1 MEGKMKFK
9 KSILLT
15 TLTFLMIIVLSMFT
29 NAKAATGSK
38 ELNLKMLRNSG
49 YGYQLGNTK
58 KNVWKIYEPGG
69 TGETIYC
76 LKGGPGFGSSDF
88 LSGSP
93 TLTEYTRYYDMKDPD
108 NIPSTYQTA
117 LPDVDSNTYK
127 ALLWVLDNCYVA
139 PKTNASTEERNQAA
153 EYRSILLDA
162 ATKYAL
168 EQGNPDIESDYE
180 FSFLTD
186 DDIDSVQQLVVWY
199 FTNPTGD
206 YHVETFNFWLNT
218 VAGNEN
224 SVYADLS
231 SETYFENGWERAVAC
246 QALFDYL
253 VQNAEAE
260 APNYNISSSTI
271 TIAPVQIANTTVT
284 IETVGNR
291 IVIGPYRLQENS
303 NVNYSLTATLT
314 DGNNNTISDVIL
326 LDNSKTATAS
336 GTTIKDLVGQNFYIS
351 VPASTNTSKI
361 TLKIDGSY
369 FKTSA
374 TYWSVAN
381 PTTNDQPVAVVEKT
395 KQTFTDT
402 KVITSEPEKYFD
414 LALRKFITSIN
425 NVPIPTEESREPS
438 ITAEEL
444 AKLKNGQTETANKV
458 HPKNALLVKTGDTVV
473 YTIRVYNEGEI
484 DGYATEITDHLPA
497 GLKLKE
503 ESTINT
509 ANGWSNPSGD
519 GKTIAT
525 TALQDAL
532 IPAFNGTTLEYRDLQ
547 IECEVIATITDKDQ
561 TLRNIAEISKHKD
574 KDGNTGDIDRD
585 SQPGNVNTGT
595 FNENN
600 HQDDEDFEKLVL
612 LGQYFDLSLR
622 KFITTVSHDG
632 TVTTYDR
639 APSVD
644 TTTLKNGKVDTN
656 GGINAT
662 YNHTKEAVSVDIGD
676 IVTYTIRVYNEG
688 QLNGYVTKITDHLP
702 AQLEFIVNDELNAKY
717 GWKIVSTDGRT
728 VSTDITSPTTANSA
742 NRDSIYQ
749 DRTASSDKVLLE
761 KFDGGNSLDYIDVQI
776 RCKVKENIDLY
787 EKITNIAEITD
798 FTDENGNTI
807 TDRDSRGGNVVLPSD
822 KTLPEYKDTEIEKG
836 DEYIPGQQDDDDFEK
851 LILRRFDLALRKFIT
866 EVNEKEII
874 NRAPVFKKVSD
885 KEYKYEHTKE
895 PVEVANGNT
904 VIYTLR
910 IFNEGNV
917 GGYATEVKDNIPD
930 GLEFLPDHDTNK
942 EYRWVMYRE
951 DGTKTEEVSEAAYIK
966 TDYLAMEQEKVDE
979 EGYTKYIR
987 PFDPETMTMP
997 DYKDI
1002 KIAFKVT
1009 EPNTSDRIIINTA
1022 EITDDSDKEGNPID
1036 DIDSIPDNNKDGED
1050 DIDIEK
1056 IKVKFFDLS
1065 LKKWVTESIVT
1076 YDGKTTVTKTGHTGD
1091 ENPETPAKV
1100 EIRGSRISKTTVKF
1114 KFAIKVTN
1122 EGEIAGYVKEISDY
1136 IPEGL
1141 KFVEKDNPD
1150 WKEVDGKVV
1159 TDKLKDTL
1167 LEPGESATVEI
1178 ILTWIN
1184 NKDNMGEKVNWAEIS
1199 KDENEYNSPDIDS
1212 IPNNQQ
1218 KGEDDIDSAPVIL
1231 SVVTGNAQTYITLIF
1246 ASLSIFTAGVI
1257 LIKKFVI

>member
-1 MEGKMKFK
+1 MKFK
-9 KSILLT
+9 KGILLT
-15 TLTFLMIIVLSMFT
+15 TLTFVMIIVLNMFT

-38 ELNLKMLRNSG
+38 QLNLKMLRDSG
-49 YGYQLGNTK
+49 YGYQLSNTR

-88 LSGSP
+88 GSGSP
-93 TLTEYTRYYDMKDPD
+93 ILTEYTRYYDMKDPD
-108 NIPSTYQTA
+108 GIPSTYQTA

-139 PKTNASTEERNQAA
+139 PKTNASTEVRNQAA
-153 EYRSILLDA
+153 EYRNILLDV
-162 ATKYAL
+162 ATQYAL
-168 EQGNPDIESDYE
+168 EQGNPNITSDYE
-180 FSFLTD
+180 FSLLTD
-186 DDIDSVQQLVVWY
+186 DDIDSVQQLAVWY
-199 FTNPTGD
+199 FTNQTGD
-206 YHVETFNFWLNT
+206 YHVETFDFWLNT

-224 SVYADLS
+224 SEYKSLS
-231 SETYFENGWERAVAC
+231 DETYFEDGWDRAAAC

-260 APNYNISSSTI
+260 APNYTITSSTI
-271 TIAPVQIANTTVT
+271 TISPLQIANTTVT
-284 IETVGNR
+284 TETVGNR

-314 DGNNNTISDVIL
+314 DGNNNPISDVIL
-326 LDNSKTATAS
+326 LDNSKTETAS

-361 TLKIDGSY
+361 TLKINGSY
-369 FKTSA
+369 FHTSA
-374 TYWSVAN
+374 TYWSVVN
-381 PTTNDQPVAVVEKT
+381 PTTDDQPVVVVDKT
-395 KQTFTDT
+395 KQTFSDE
-402 KVITSEPEKYFD
+402 KIITNGQEEPAKYFD

-425 NVPIPTEESREPS
+425 NVAIPADESREPR
-438 ITAEEL
+438 IATEEL

-473 YTIRVYNEGEI
+473 YTIRVYNEGEV

-497 GLKLKE
+497 GLKFIE
-503 ESTINT
+503 GSTINT

-519 GKTIAT
+519 GKTIIT
-525 TALQDAL
+525 TALQNEL
-532 IPAFNGTTLEYRDLQ
+532 LPAFDGAFEEGDYRDLQ
-547 IECEVIATITDKDQ
+547 IECEVIATVTDKDQ

-632 TVTTYDR
+632 TVTTYNR

-644 TTTLKNGKVDTN
+644 TTTLKNGKVDSN

-662 YNHTKEAVSVDIGD
+662 YNHTKEPVSVDIGD

-717 GWKIVSTDGRT
+717 GWKVSTDGRT
-728 VSTDITSPTTANSA
+728 VSTDITSPITANSA
-742 NRDSIYQ
+742 NRDAIYQ
-749 DRTASSDKVLLE
+749 GRITSLDKVLL
-761 KFDGGNSLDYIDVQI
+761 KAFDGGSNLDYIDVQI

-787 EKITNIAEITD
+787 EKITNIAEITE
-798 FTDENGNTI
+798 FTDEYGNTI
-807 TDRDSRGGNVVLPSD
+807 TDRDSQGGNVVLPSD
-822 KTLPEYKDTEIEKG
+822 EKLPEYKDTEIEKG
-836 DEYIPGQQDDDDFEK
+836 DQYIPGQQDDDDFEK
-851 LILRRFDLALRKFIT
+851 LILQRFDLALRKFIT
-866 EVNEKEII
+866 GVNDKEVI
-874 NRAPVFKKVSD
+874 NRAPVFTKISD

-910 IFNEGNV
+910 IFNEGNTA
-917 GGYATEVKDNIPD
+917 GYAKEVKDDLPD

-966 TDYLAMEQEKVDE
+966 TDYLSKAQEKQ
-979 EGYTKYIR
+979 EGDNLIDA
-987 PFDPETMTMP
+987 FDPETMTMP

-1022 EITDDSDKEGNPID
+1022 EITNDSDKEDKPID
-1036 DIDSIPDNNKDGED
+1036 DIDSTPDNNKDGED

-1141 KFVEKDNPD
+1141 KFVAKDNPD
-1150 WKEVDGKVV
+1150 WKETDGKVV

-1184 NKDNMGEKVNWAEIS
+1184 NKDNMGEKINWAEIS

-1212 IPNNQQ
+1212 TPNNQQ